1 MLRFMH
7 VDVAAVA
14 ILPWLF
20 HNQAPFRCFRNEGV
34 ISNSGGS
41 TFVKRTT
48 QKKKEEEEE
57 PQQHNNNK
65 NDFIENRWFNY
76 KR

>member
-1 MLRFMH
+1 MKVLSQTVVVPH
-7 VDVAAVA
+7 
-14 ILPWLF
+14 LSKGP
-20 HNQAPFRCFRNEGV
+20 H
-34 ISNSGGS
+34 
-41 TFVKRTT
+41 K
-48 QKKKEEEEE
+48 KKKEEEEE